1 MATLNING
9 RRVKVDDSF
18 LSLSPE
24 QQNATVDE
32 IAQSLG
38 AQQSPEA
45 QSAASEMSAMT
56 QALGKPMDDGRNSV
70 LGKIDTAMRGAAD
83 TLTFGTAD
91 EIAAGLNTGF
101 GYLGD
106 YDKELASQRRTDA
119 ADAENRF
126 GYRLGG
132 QLGGGV
138 VGGAGLVKAGLS
150 PTAAAINA
158 GWRLPGVA
166 LASGVEGAGLGAL
179 QGFGSGEGVEDRLS
193 QAKSG
198 AMFGAAVG
206 AAAPVVVAGASK
218 AAQKL
223 VSPFST
229 SPERSAAVSVL
240 EKEGVP
246 LTAGQKV
253 GSKALR
259 YAESE
264 IGGERAAQII
274 DDQGRAFT
282 DAAMRKAGG
291 SGLADPDNLAAL
303 KSKLGSGFD
312 YLSKRNSVRVDQALV
327 DDINHAADEYAR
339 VLPVE
344 QKKIFKSLADDIAA
358 RFKAGKGS
366 MKGTDYQTIRS
377 RLTRMAQNYRQ
388 RDGEFADAIRGLR
401 NALDSG
407 MERSINPVDK
417 GAWAQLR
424 RQYGNYKV
432 LNRAAL
438 GGGEDAGIGVISPAR
453 LRMAASS
460 GNRDGFATG
469 ASDFTK
475 LSKAGQAVMTPLPNS
490 GTASRLAVQNL
501 GAMAPSIIGAT
512 AGGAY
517 GAQDGGG
524 IAGAVSGALAGFIAP
539 RAVGRLM
546 MTKAG
551 QKYLANQLLRSGA
564 MTPEKR
570 ALVNA
575 VLTYSGSAA
584 TGRLAP

>member
-1 MATLNING
+1 MPQVRMPDGTIVG
-9 RRVKVDDSF
+9 FPDDMP
-18 LSLSPE
+18 PE
-24 QQNATVDE
+24 QIKSLIATKFPDAVPP
-32 IAQSLG
+32 SPV
-38 AQQSPEA
+38 AQQTANEL
-45 QSAASEMSAMT
+45 SAIT
-56 QALGKPMDDGRNSV
+56 RGINKPMDDGRNSV

-106 YDKELASQRRTDA
+106 YDKELASQRRTDT
-119 ADAENRF
+119 ADAENRM

-132 QLGGGV
+132 QLGGGL
-138 VGGAGLVKAGLS
+138 VGGAGLVRAGLS

-166 LASGVEGAGLGAL
+166 LASGIEGAGLGAL
-179 QGFGSGEGVEDRLS
+179 QGFGSGEGVEDRLD

-198 AMFGAAVG
+198 AMFGAAIG

-218 AAQKL
+218 AAQK
-223 VSPFST
+223 VISPFST

-240 EKEGVP
+240 EREGVP

-253 GSKALR
+253 GSKKLR
-259 YAESE
+259 YAESVL
-264 IGGERAAQII
+264 GGERAAQII

-303 KSKLGSGFD
+303 KTKLGSGFD
-312 YLSKRNSVRVDQALV
+312 YLSKRNSVRVDQTLV
-327 DDINHAADEYAR
+327 DDINRAANEYAA

-358 RFKAGKGS
+358 RFKAGKGT

-401 NALDSG
+401 NALDNG
-407 MERSINPVDK
+407 MERSINPIDK

-432 LNRAAL
+432 LNKAAL
-438 GGGEDAGIGVISPAR
+438 GGGEEAGIGVISPAR

-475 LSKAGQAVMTPLPNS
+475 LSKAGQAVMSALPDS
-490 GTASRLAVQNL
+490 GTASRTSMQNL
-501 GAMAPSIIGAT
+501 GMNMSSLVGAGAGAT
-512 AGGAY
+512 Y
-517 GAQDGGG
+517 GSQDGGG
-524 IAGAVSGALAGFIAP
+524 LTGALQGALAGFVAP
-539 RAVGRLM
+539 RAVGRLLM
-546 MTKAG
+546 SKSG
-551 QKYLANQLLRSGA
+551 QRYLANQLLRSGA

>member
-1 MATLNING
+1 MPDGTVVG
-9 RRVKVDDSF
+9 FPDDMP
-18 LSLSPE
+18 PE
-24 QQNATVDE
+24 QIKNLIATKFPDAVPP
-32 IAQSLG
+32 SPV
-38 AQQSPEA
+38 AQQTAREL
-45 QSAASEMSAMT
+45 SAITRSFD
-56 QALGKPMDDGRNSV
+56 KPMDDGRNSV

-83 TLTFGTAD
+83 TLTFGAAD

-119 ADAENRF
+119 ADSENRM

-132 QLGGGV
+132 QLGGGL

-158 GWRLPGVA
+158 GWRLPGVMV
-166 LASGVEGAGLGAL
+166 ASGAEGLALGGL
-179 QGFGSGEGVEDRLS
+179 QGFGSGEGIEDRLN
-193 QAKSG
+193 QAETG
-198 AMFGAAVG
+198 AKFGLVVG
-206 AAAPVVVAGASK
+206 ALAPAVVARASK
-218 AAQKL
+218 AAQK
-223 VSPFST
+223 VISPFTT
-229 SPERSAAVSVL
+229 SPERTAAVSVL
-240 EKEGVP
+240 EREGVP

-253 GSKALR
+253 GSKKLR
-259 YAESE
+259 YAESVL
-264 IGGERAAQII
+264 GGERAAQII

-327 DDINHAADEYAR
+327 DDINRAADEYAR

-358 RFKAGKGS
+358 RFKAGKGT

-401 NALDSG
+401 NALDNG
-407 MERSINPVDK
+407 MERSINPVDQ

-432 LNRAAL
+432 LNKAAL
-438 GGGEDAGIGVISPAR
+438 GGGEDAGIGIISPAR

-475 LSKAGQAVMTPLPNS
+475 LSKAGQAVMSALPDS
-490 GTASRLAVQNL
+490 GTASRTSMQNL
-501 GAMAPSIIGAT
+501 GMNMSSLVGAGAGAT
-512 AGGAY
+512 Y
-517 GAQDGGG
+517 GSQDGGG
-524 IAGAVSGALAGFIAP
+524 LTGALQGALAGFVAP
-539 RAVGRLM
+539 RAVGRLLM
-546 MTKAG
+546 SKSG
-551 QKYLANQLLRSGA
+551 QRYLANQLLRSGA
-564 MTPEKR
+564 MTPEMR

>member
-1 MATLNING
+1 MPDGTVVG
-9 RRVKVDDSF
+9 FPDDMP
-18 LSLSPE
+18 PE
-24 QQNATVDE
+24 QIKNLIATKFPDAVPP
-32 IAQSLG
+32 SPV
-38 AQQSPEA
+38 AQQTAREL
-45 QSAASEMSAMT
+45 SAITRSFD
-56 QALGKPMDDGRNSV
+56 KPMDDGRNSV

-83 TLTFGTAD
+83 TLTFGAAD

-119 ADAENRF
+119 ADSENRM

-132 QLGGGV
+132 QLGGGL

-158 GWRLPGVA
+158 GWRLPGVMV
-166 LASGVEGAGLGAL
+166 ASGAEGLALGGL
-179 QGFGSGEGVEDRLS
+179 QGFGSGEGIEDRLN
-193 QAKSG
+193 QAETG
-198 AMFGAAVG
+198 AKFGLGVG
-206 AAAPVVVAGASK
+206 ALAPAVVARASK
-218 AAQKL
+218 AAQK
-223 VSPFST
+223 VISPFTT
-229 SPERSAAVSVL
+229 SPERTAAVSVL
-240 EKEGVP
+240 EREGVP

-253 GSKALR
+253 GSKKLR
-259 YAESE
+259 YAESVL
-264 IGGERAAQII
+264 GGERAAQII

-327 DDINHAADEYAR
+327 DDINRAADEYAR

-358 RFKAGKGS
+358 RFKAGKGT

-401 NALDSG
+401 NALDNG
-407 MERSINPVDK
+407 MERSINPVDQ

-432 LNRAAL
+432 LNKAAL
-438 GGGEDAGIGVISPAR
+438 GGGEDAGIGIISPAR

-475 LSKAGQAVMTPLPNS
+475 LSKAGQAVMSALPDS
-490 GTASRLAVQNL
+490 GTASRTSMQNL
-501 GAMAPSIIGAT
+501 GMNMSSLVGAGAGAT
-512 AGGAY
+512 Y
-517 GAQDGGG
+517 GSQDGGG
-524 IAGAVSGALAGFIAP
+524 LTGALQGALAGFVAP
-539 RAVGRLM
+539 RAVGRLLM
-546 MTKAG
+546 SKSG
-551 QKYLANQLLRSGA
+551 QRYLANQLLRSGA